1 MKVLVPTDFSLT
13 SKTGLYYAISFI
25 ANYGEGHV
33 HVLHAIQSQDE
44 LSLAEVNLKQFCN
57 IQVPKGITISSNITV
72 GDFSEEIGKE
82 AQARNCALIIM
93 ASKGAVGI
101 QKLVGSR
108 ALKVVS
114 QSNIPHII
122 TQREVYDDEKIDLIA
137 FPITLERE
145 DKKILNSVAAI
156 AKPLKA
162 SVLLIYEDK
171 NDEFLSATISRNLR
185 FAKNYLRRRGINTQA
200 IDVGHDL
207 RFDEAIIK
215 YAAAHEC
222 DLIATVNHHNDG
234 FLNLFGA
241 NFDQNLLENYAHIP
255 VLTVEARIKEH
266 VNDIFMTTM

>member
-13 SKTGLYYAISFI
+13 SKTGLHYAISFI
-25 ANYGEGHV
+25 ANYGEGHI
-33 HVLHAIQSQDE
+33 HVFHCIQSEDE
-44 LSLAEVNLKQFCN
+44 HSHAEMKMSQFCK
-57 IQVPKGITISSNITV
+57 VSLPKGITLTSNITA

-82 AQARNCALIIM
+82 AKAQNCALIIM

-101 QKLVGSR
+101 QKLIGSR

-114 QSNIPHII
+114 QSNIPHIV
-122 TQREVYDDEKIDLIA
+122 TQREVYDDEQMDKIA
-137 FPITLERE
+137 VPITLERE
-145 DKKILNSVAAI
+145 DKKILKTVASI
-156 AKPLKA
+156 AKPLGA
-162 SVLLIYEDK
+162 SVFFIYEDK
-171 NDEFLSATISRNLR
+171 DDEFLAATISRNLN
-185 FAKNYLRRRGINTQA
+185 FAKRYLRRRGIKTQA

-215 YAAAHEC
+215 YASAHEC

-241 NFDQNLLENYAHIP
+241 NFDQNLLENCAHIP
-255 VLTVEARIKEH
+255 VLTVDARITEH